1 MTSRYPLTVTSWEHL
16 APTETTTDAVGSSG
30 HSTSHP
36 HASLACA
43 LCKLSLF
50 TGTLCRVM
58 PSPFATVSPAS
69 DAKQARRRGGRHTR
83 RACRRAS
90 AACVLCT
97 PWPGSCRCVASC
109 SAAWPLLGTS
119 HHLRRAVQSSNNVL
133 SGCFD
138 EGWSPDPGLTKLG
151 VAQARAVATH
161 FGGIHARRPIEGIL
175 TSPMA
180 RALEVGR
187 RGLARPTV
195 QLITPA
201 IQTARP
207 IAAACPGAQCS
218 VGGTHTSAPACWL
231 HRA

>member
-30 HSTSHP
+30 HSTSHTHAIARTRLVYVVSFHWHSASRDAVLKP
-36 HASLACA
+36 H
-43 LCKLSLF
+43 
-50 TGTLCRVM
+50 

-90 AACVLCT
+90 AACVFCT

-119 HHLRRAVQSSNNVL
+119 HHSRRAVQSSNNVL

-161 FGGIHARRPIEGIL
+161 FGGIHAKRPIDGIL

-195 QLITPA
+195 QLITPQYRQLA
-201 IQTARP
+201 QSLQLALGHNAR
-207 IAAACPGAQCS
+207 
-218 VGGTHTSAPACWL
+218 
-231 HRA
+231 